1 MQIRIKKY
9 LIAATALAFTGT
21 LSLPIQ
27 AQSAAAN
34 YPIKPSKWLCPSRL
48 DRALTLL
55 VALLPRVLQKLGSSP
70 SLLKTVP
77 VLVAC

>member
-34 YPIKPSKWLCPSRL
+34 YPNKTAKTAPIHNT
-48 DRALTLL
+48 TL
-55 VALLPRVLQKLGSSP
+55 ARFRVSVRNAQKQMS
-70 SLLKTVP
+70 VP
-77 VLVAC
+77 TCWS

>member
-34 YPIKPSKWLCPSRL
+34 YPKNRQNGCAPHAWIGR
-48 DRALTLL
+48 
-55 VALLPRVLQKLGSSP
+55 
-70 SLLKTVP
+70 
-77 VLVAC
+77 